1 MIIPLKF
8 IEYFVLKSAM
18 TAVIVILPDQ
28 LLLLEILIGLKSV
41 NSEPV
46 RNVFCFNLLSFI
58 YLPTLEEAIH
68 LEKMFNCKRST
79 SEHNKCELVC
89 SGDHL
94 KFIIRRIRNYDKA
107 QLTGYFDSCARKLC
121 DFNHNQ
127 NHTVI

>member
-68 LEKMFNCKRST
+68 
-79 SEHNKCELVC
+79 
-89 SGDHL
+89 
-94 KFIIRRIRNYDKA
+94 
-107 QLTGYFDSCARKLC
+107 
-121 DFNHNQ
+121 
-127 NHTVI
+127 